1 MDGYYRRKKITV
13 LPVGWSKG
21 FSWTKE
27 LANKESAQGTNL
39 LRGTNTSLEYS
50 EIGCQ

>member
-1 MDGYYRRKKITV
+1 MDGYYRGKKITV

-21 FSWTKE
+21 CSWTKE

-39 LRGTNTSLEYS
+39 LRGMNTSLEYS